1 MNQIP
6 TNPLRELSQDAPEWK
21 HTETLPATAN
31 AHYEAVKR
39 VIEAMHERLDEPFT
53 LNEMSKI
60 AYVSPY
66 HFNRMF
72 HQVTGIPPCQF
83 LYALRLETAKRLL
96 LTTHVSVTDVCL
108 DVGYNSLGTF
118 IRRFTGL
125 VGISPSRFRSLAH
138 AATNSGFG
146 QQAGQQAEQQAGQLL
161 DLSAAPFDAAAAP
174 VIAASPSGIAGQA
187 TAPDGFKGAIF
198 VGLFTTPIPQGS
210 PVGGTV
216 IIQPGTYH
224 IAHVP
229 DGQYYI
235 LAAGLAWSEDPK
247 EYFLYESAL
256 RGGGQAIRIQ
266 NDEVTGSTD
275 LTLRPP
281 TPFDPPILMTLPLL
295 LARSMSG
302 L

>member
-1 MNQIP
+1 MSQISP
-6 TNPLRELSQDAPEWK
+6 NPLQQPSQAAPAWR

-39 VIEAMHERLDEPFT
+39 VIEAMRERLDEPFS

-72 HQVTGIPPCQF
+72 HQITGIPPCQF
-83 LYALRLETAKRLL
+83 LYALRLEKAKRLL

-138 AATNSGFG
+138 TVTTGAFG
-146 QQAGQQAEQQAGQLL
+146 QSGQPLNESAELF
-161 DLSAAPFDAAAAP
+161 DSAPAPA
-174 VIAASPSGIAGQA
+174 IAASTTGISGQA
-187 TAPDGFKGAIF
+187 VAPEGFKGAIF
-198 VGLFTTPIPQGS
+198 IGLFTTPIPQGG
-210 PVGGTV
+210 PIGGTV
-216 IIQPGTYH
+216 ITQPGAYK

-235 LAAGLAWSEDPK
+235 FAAGLAWSEDPK
-247 EYFLYESAL
+247 EYFLYESSL

-266 NDEVTGSTD
+266 NDQVTGSVD
-275 LTLRPP
+275 LTLRSP

-295 LARSMSG
+295 LAGSMRGS
-302 L
+302 

>member
-1 MNQIP
+1 MNQIA
-6 TNPLRELSQDAPEWK
+6 THPLRQLSQDAPEWR
-21 HTETLPATAN
+21 HAETLPATAN

-39 VIEAMHERLDEPFT
+39 VIEAMHERLDEPFS
-53 LNEMSKI
+53 LNDMSKI

-66 HFNRMF
+66 HFNRIF
-72 HQVTGIPPCQF
+72 HQLTGIPPCQF

-96 LTTHVSVTDVCL
+96 LTTHVSVTNVCL

-138 AATNSGFG
+138 TATTGVFG
-146 QQAGQQAEQQAGQLL
+146 RAGQPLTP
-161 DLSAAPFDAAAAP
+161 SAAPFNSAAAP
-174 VIAASPSGIAGQA
+174 AIAASTTGISGQA
-187 TAPDGFKGAIF
+187 VAPEGFKGAIF

-210 PVGGTV
+210 PIGGTV
-216 IIQPGTYH
+216 ITQPGAYH

-247 EYFLYESAL
+247 EYFLYESSL

-266 NDEVTGSTD
+266 NDQVTGSTD

-295 LARSMSG
+295 LAGSMRG

>member
-1 MNQIP
+1 MNQTP
-6 TNPLRELSQDAPEWK
+6 TNHLRQLSRDAPEWR
-21 HTETLPATAN
+21 HPETLPATAT

-39 VIEAMHERLDEPFT
+39 VIEAMHERLDEPFS
-53 LNEMSKI
+53 LNDMSKI
-60 AYVSPY
+60 AYVSPF

-72 HQVTGIPPCQF
+72 HQVTGIPPGQF

-138 AATNSGFG
+138 AATTGGLG
-146 QQAGQQAEQQAGQLL
+146 QQAGELLALYAESAN
-161 DLSAAPFDAAAAP
+161 SAAEAA
-174 VIAASPSGIAGQA
+174 IAASTTGIAGQA
-187 TAPDGFKGAIF
+187 VAPEGFNGAIF
-198 VGLFTTPIPQGS
+198 IGLFSTPIPQGNPIS
-210 PVGGTV
+210 GTV
-216 IIQPGTYH
+216 IIEPGAYQ

-256 RGGGQAIRIQ
+256 RGGGQAIHIQ
-266 NDEVTGSTD
+266 NGQVTGSTD
-275 LTLRPP
+275 LMLRPP

-295 LARSMSG
+295 LAGSLRG

>member
-6 TNPLRELSQDAPEWK
+6 TNPLRQLSQDAPKWR
-21 HTETLPATAN
+21 HTETLPATAT
-31 AHYEAVKR
+31 AHYEAVTR
-39 VIEAMHERLDEPFT
+39 VIKVMHERLDEPFT
-53 LNEMSKI
+53 LNDMSRI

-72 HQVTGIPPCQF
+72 HQITGIPPCQF
-83 LYALRLETAKRLL
+83 LYALRLEMAKRML
-96 LTTHVSVTDVCL
+96 LTTHVSVTDVCF

-125 VGISPSRFRSLAH
+125 VGISPSRFRLLAH
-138 AATNSGFG
+138 AAMNGGFG
-146 QQAGQQAEQQAGQLL
+146 PASQPLNP
-161 DLSAAPFDAAAAP
+161 SAAPFNSAAAP
-174 VIAASPSGIAGQA
+174 AIAASTTGISGQA
-187 TAPDGFKGAIF
+187 VAPAGFKGAIF

-210 PVGGTV
+210 PIGGTV
-216 IIQPGTYH
+216 ITQPGAYH

-247 EYFLYESAL
+247 EYFLYESSL
-256 RGGGQAIRIQ
+256 RGGGQAIRIH
-266 NDEVTGSTD
+266 NDQVTGSTD

-295 LARSMSG
+295 LAGSMRG

>member
-1 MNQIP
+1 MMNQIL
-6 TNPLRELSQDAPEWK
+6 TNPLPRLSLDAPKWR
-21 HTETLPATAN
+21 HTETPPAPAT

-39 VIEAMHERLDEPFT
+39 VIEAMHERLDAPFT
-53 LNEMSKI
+53 LNDMSKI

-138 AATNSGFG
+138 TATAGVFG
-146 QQAGQQAEQQAGQLL
+146 QQAGQLL
-161 DLSAAPFDAAAAP
+161 DLSAAPFDGEAAATALP
-174 VIAASPSGIAGQA
+174 GGIAGQA
-187 TAPDGFKGAIF
+187 TAPAGFKGAIF
-198 VGLFTTPIPQGS
+198 IGLFTTPIPQGS
-210 PVGGTV
+210 PISGTV
-216 IIQPGTYH
+216 ITQPGAYH

-229 DGQYYI
+229 DGKYYI

-266 NDEVTGSTD
+266 NGQVTGSTD

-295 LARSMSG
+295 LAGSMRG
-302 L
+302 M